1 MITLNKCS
9 ILVTIYIILNTFEYM
24 IKIKD
29 IFKIKSE
36 DEFELMAN
44 KIFEFQFNNNN
55 IYRSFCDLIN
65 KSPSDV
71 TKAKQIP
78 FLPIKFFKSHKVLS
92 SNKSIEKTFIS
103 SGTTKTNF
111 SKHHIIDLKIYES
124 SFENS
129 FKYFFGDIKEY
140 TILALL
146 PSYLENENSSLIYMI
161 NKLILKTNNKNSG
174 FYLNNYDELRD
185 KLITLKNQKV
195 LLFGVTFAL
204 LNLLEKFTFQLP
216 NLTVIETGGMK
227 GRRKEII
234 REELHLII
242 KQGFGTNLVCS
253 EYGMT
258 ELLSQ
263 AYSQKN
269 GIFKCPPWMKILI
282 REPQDALSFKNN
294 GSTGGVNIIDLANIN
309 SCSFIA
315 TDDLGR
321 NKNESE
327 FEILGRFDNT
337 DVRGCNQ
344 MV

>member
-1 MITLNKCS
+1 MFNFN
-9 ILVTIYIILNTFEYM
+9 TIYFILNTFEYM
-24 IKIKD
+24 INVKD
-29 IFKIKSE
+29 IFEIKTD
-36 DEFELMAN
+36 DEFELIAN
-44 KIFEFQFNNNN
+44 KIFRFQFNNNS

-65 KSPSDV
+65 KNPSDV
-71 TKAKQIP
+71 TNSKQIP
-78 FLPIKFFKSHKVLS
+78 FLPIKFFKSHKVIT

-111 SKHHIIDLKIYES
+111 SKHHITDLKIYES

-129 FKYFFGDIKEY
+129 FKYFFGDIKKY

-174 FYLNNYDELRD
+174 FYLNNYDELKG
-185 KLITLKNQKV
+185 KLISLKNEKV

-204 LNLLEKFTFQLP
+204 LNLVEKFKFQLP

-234 REELHLII
+234 REELHFII
-242 KQGFGTNLVCS
+242 KQGFGTDLVCS

-269 GIFKCPPWMKILI
+269 GIFQCPPWMKIHI

-294 GSTGGVNIIDLANIN
+294 GLTGGVNIIDLANIN

-315 TDDLGR
+315 TEDLGR
-321 NKNESE
+321 NKSENE

-337 DVRGCNQ
+337 DIRGCNL